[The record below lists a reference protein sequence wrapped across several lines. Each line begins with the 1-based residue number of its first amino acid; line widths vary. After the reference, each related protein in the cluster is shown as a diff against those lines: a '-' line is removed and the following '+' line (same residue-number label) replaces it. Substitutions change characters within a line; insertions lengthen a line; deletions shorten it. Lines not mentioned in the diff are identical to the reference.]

1 MLTFGPLGAALEME
15 VAMVQLMYDSWQVL
29 AHYLYAD
36 ALLAIRSSSDHSRE
50 RVWMQPGLGCTTLA
64 GLFHAVAT
72 FAPF

>member
-50 RVWMQPGLGCTTLA
+50 RV
-64 GLFHAVAT
+64 
-72 FAPF
+72 